1 MASRNL
7 GTLTLD
13 LVARTGEFNAG
24 MTAAERRTQLWAKNI
39 GQLLSNVRGQ
49 VQGLLAGIAVAA
61 TIQKIIAST
70 VEAENAIR
78 QLEAR
83 LRSTGGVAGVT
94 SQELQSLAKELQ
106 AVTTYTADA
115 ILGMQGVLLTFQN
128 IRGENVEAATRA
140 VLDLS
145 AALGQDL
152 QSSAAQVGRALNDPL
167 KGITALQ
174 KIGVTFSTS
183 QKQLI
188 KSLVDAGN
196 IAAAQGVILKQLS
209 VAYGGAAV
217 AAGNT
222 LGGALQQLKNSFDNL
237 FTAESGVSDLTKAV
251 QDLNAALQM
260 AGVSESFKTFT
271 SLVVR
276 GLANIADT
284 ITAVIKLFN
293 WFAENSDKM
302 FLFPQLEYV
311 LKEFRIL
318 GTDLERIQDQIEFFE
333 EQRDSFLPWVLSL
346 EEGVMNL
353 EDINEKLRELYRERG
368 RIEQQTVR
376 FGARPPPRRGGPAR
390 NRPIEGDEDAL
401 ESLQKLTDSMRQQV
415 ATFDKGAAAVMRY
428 RIETGDLA
436 ETFKLARADGEK
448 FIEPLIALSA
458 QLEKIQAAKAVKEQT
473 DQLRDQ
479 AAVLGM
485 SAAEAMRYAVSHGE
499 LAKTL
504 KEMGEAGRYAA
515 ASLIA
520 VAAEAEALTNEF
532 DIKQMVKD
540 LQDQVATFNQAEA
553 AVIAYRIGAGDLAAT
568 FDRTTDAGK
577 ALARQVIDLT
587 LQLQLMKD
595 IAEGVDDTID
605 EMSES
610 LQESLDK
617 FSDDF
622 EARFLEKRDVLLDF
636 MEGLAAGTENIL
648 ADALESGFEDGAKG
662 VLKSFGALLQRLI
675 AEAIAADIAKRLFG
689 TVAGGTGTG
698 WLGAIAGIFGIGA
711 KASGGPIQAGM
722 PYLVGERGPEI
733 IVPRANA
740 TVIPNGRIGAQ
751 NNYISLTVETPTG
764 RIPMETQQQ
773 LGNRLARALGD
784 ARRRNG

>member
-13 LVARTGEFNAG
+13 LIARTGQFNAG
-24 MTAAERRTQLWAKNI
+24 MTAAERRTQAWAKNI
-39 GQLLSNVRGQ
+39 GQILANVRGQ
-49 VQGLLAGIAVAA
+49 VQGLLAGIAVVA
-61 TIQKIIAST
+61 TVQKIVAAT

-83 LRSTGGVAGVT
+83 LRSTGGIAGVT
-94 SQELQSLAKELQ
+94 SQELQALARELQ
-106 AVTTYTADA
+106 GLTTYTADA

-152 QSSAAQVGRALNDPL
+152 QSSAAQVGRALNDPI
-167 KGITALQ
+167 KGINALQ
-174 KIGVTFSTS
+174 KIGVTFSTA

-188 KSLVDAGN
+188 KSLADAGN
-196 IAAAQGVILKQLS
+196 IAAAQNVILKQLS
-209 VAYGGAAV
+209 VAYGGAAE

-237 FTAESGVSDLTKAV
+237 FTAEDGVDELTDAI
-251 QDLNAALQM
+251 QDLNAAIQA
-260 AGVSESFKTFT
+260 AGVSESFQAFT

-276 GLANIADT
+276 ALGNIADT
-284 ITAVIKLFN
+284 ITVVVNAFN
-293 WFAENSDKM
+293 WFAENRDKM

-318 GTDLERIQDQIEFFE
+318 GTDLERINDEIEFFE

-353 EDINEKLRELYRERG
+353 DDINEKLRELYRERG
-368 RIEQQTVR
+368 RIEQQTLR
-376 FGARPPPRRGGPAR
+376 FGARSPPRRGGPAK

-401 ESLQKLTDSMRQQV
+401 ESLRKLTESMQQQI

-428 RIETGDLA
+428 RIEAGDLA

-448 FIEPLIALSA
+448 FREPLIALA
-458 QLEKIQAAKAVKEQT
+458 ADLERLQNQKAIEEQIK
-473 DQLRDQ
+473 QLRDQ
-479 AAVLGM
+479 TAVLDLNAEKTMRYRIVTGDLAETFQRAGAASQQMAADLIAAAKQAEEATNQLAIEDMVQDLRTQIATFGKGEAAAV
-485 SAAEAMRYAVSHGE
+485 AYRIAMGD
-499 LAKTL
+499 LARTFDNTT
-504 KEMGEAGRYAA
+504 EAGR
-515 ASLIA
+515 
-520 VAAEAEALTNEF
+520 
-532 DIKQMVKD
+532 
-540 LQDQVATFNQAEA
+540 
-553 AVIAYRIGAGDLAAT
+553 
-568 FDRTTDAGK
+568 
-577 ALARQVIDLT
+577 ALADEVINLT
-587 LQLQLMKD
+587 LQMQLLKD
-595 IAEGVDDTID
+595 IAESVDETID
-605 EMSES
+605 AMSES

-622 EARFLEKRDVLLDF
+622 EARFLERRDVLLDF

-648 ADALESGFEDGAKG
+648 ADALESGFEGGAKG
-662 VLKSFGALLQRLI
+662 ILKSFGALLQRLI
-675 AEAIAADIAKRLFG
+675 AEAIAADLAKRLFG
-689 TVAGGTGTG
+689 TIAGGTGTG
-698 WLGAIAGIFGIGA
+698 WLGMLAGAVSG

-733 IVPRANA
+733 IVPSRSA
-740 TVIPNGRIGAQ
+740 TVIPNNRIGAQ
-751 NNYISLTVETPTG
+751 NNYITLTVQTPTG
-764 RIPMETQQQ
+764 RVPMETQQQ
-773 LGNRLARALGD
+773 LGNRLARALGE